1 MEAGR
6 RRLPPKDEDLRV
18 ALGEWQSTAELLRL
32 TEQKAAEAERDRV
45 ALADQLEQT
54 GRESFV
60 ADRPLSAAAEEGSV
74 AGAEMSDESSQPE
87 REHAAAL
94 EFVYELRRELMESRD
109 ALSASMDAIRSKDEE
124 IGAALPAR
132 DTSGS
137 LREAL
142 EKEMRDLQARL
153 EIKLMA
159 AFSRGSNNLGST
171 QQQQQGSS

>member
-1 MEAGR
+1 
-6 RRLPPKDEDLRV
+6 
-18 ALGEWQSTAELLRL
+18 
-32 TEQKAAEAERDRV
+32 
-45 ALADQLEQT
+45 
-54 GRESFV
+54 
-60 ADRPLSAAAEEGSV
+60 
-74 AGAEMSDESSQPE
+74 
-87 REHAAAL
+87 
-94 EFVYELRRELMESRD
+94 MESRD